1 MSISWKQLWCRIL
14 ILLVHFKGICTKN
27 PSSTPTQLAP
37 STSLQTLVRHVVLTG
52 DHQSEVIQVWNPL
65 NLTLQCLWAG
75 DPNQASSVSCVWRKD
90 GADIG
95 SSRQLVPK
103 ENQQFRLERVFH
115 IDNEKALGIYSCV
128 FGENVTQD
136 FLVKGPQIE
145 EARDKPIVS
154 YVGDYV
160 VIECKLDD
168 SKPEPNGWTWFR
180 QNGTEKEQIQVTGR
194 YKVKTEGKKT
204 RLQVHN
210 LTEDDTGYYHCGAN
224 YAIQIATSRV
234 ELKVITFYEPLK
246 PFIAI
251 IVEVIVLVVV
261 ILLYE
266 RSQSGKKTEAATIPL
281 NTTTSSE
288 QSKAAMS
295 AENDVDTKSSSVRR
309 RGNTDES

>member
-1 MSISWKQLWCRIL
+1 MSTSWKQLWCRVL
-14 ILLVHFKGICTKN
+14 ILLVHVKGICTKT

-37 STSLQTLVRHVVLTG
+37 TTSLQTDVRRVVLKG
-52 DHQSEVIQVWNPL
+52 DSQSEVIQVWNPL
-65 NLTLQCLWAG
+65 NLTLLCLWAG
-75 DPNQASSVSCVWRKD
+75 NPNQAPTVSGVWRKD

-95 SSRQLVPK
+95 SSRQMVPM

-115 IDNEKALGIYSCV
+115 IQNEKALGIYSCV
-128 FGENVTQD
+128 FGENATQD

-168 SKPEPNGWTWFR
+168 SKPKPNGWTWFR
-180 QNGTEKEQIQVTGR
+180 QNDTEKEQIPVAGR
-194 YKVKTEGKKT
+194 YKVKNEGRKT

-210 LTEDDTGYYHCGAN
+210 LTEDDSGYYHCGAN

-251 IVEVIVLVVV
+251 IVEVIILVAV

-266 RSQSGKKTEAATIPL
+266 RSQSGKKTETAAVAL
-281 NTTTSSE
+281 NATPSAE
-288 QSKAAMS
+288 QSKAATS
-295 AENDVDTKSSSVRR
+295 ADGDMDGSSVRR
-309 RGNTDES
+309 RGNTDEA